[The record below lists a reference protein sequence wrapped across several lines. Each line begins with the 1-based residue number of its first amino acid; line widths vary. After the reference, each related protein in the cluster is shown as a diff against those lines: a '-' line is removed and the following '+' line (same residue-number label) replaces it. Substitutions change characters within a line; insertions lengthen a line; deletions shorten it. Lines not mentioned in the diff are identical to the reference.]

1 VPADSGLAVPI
12 ELPMKNKDGKS
23 PMSTTLLRRLLHP
36 AAIALLA
43 AASTLTSFPGVAQTA
58 FTTGGVEVRGFLA
71 RSSTTVYAAAYGG
84 GLYKSTDSGAT
95 WTRVDM
101 PANERYLT
109 SVAGNSASYMVV
121 GAEEG
126 LLRSAD
132 GTTFTRTLFEPV
144 AAVAVAP
151 GTSLVVLAGLKGVGV
166 VRSTDGGVTFNPAN
180 NAALDSLDVT
190 ALVFDPS
197 NASVAYVSTRPDG
210 AGSRGGVFKSSDG
223 GATWA
228 ALAAPA
234 SKYVTSLAV
243 DTSGNLY
250 ASVLRPS
257 DGGGDIYQLAS
268 GSSFWSS
275 GTSDPFGAVSLH
287 RDANSGFTI
296 WAGSRYLG
304 LRKGSGTSFPYT
316 FAGDTNPNILY
327 TSINAVATFPGNSSI
342 VLKAI
347 KGAGVWR
354 STVDTSQRTWTRVS
368 FPGADRVLS
377 ATGVAGSATTVLAGL
392 YAGGVWRS
400 TNSGASFSPPTVNA
414 GQADFSFAGGATS
427 VAPFVS
433 IWELSAS
440 ATNPNVVYAAAGG
453 VGMFYSND
461 NPGLFRFNG
470 TSWGGVGNNV
480 PAGAPW
486 NGNTESGIALNVQQV
501 YGVAVNTANDAVAYT
516 SYLTPGGVFTRSGTN
531 WTQVVPPGVTAQ
543 VRSVVLASSI
553 SSKQLALPFDDKAT
567 LSTNSGASYTQVTA
581 SQTGFERLRFFSAAE
596 NPSNSQQWIGGTN
609 KGVFRSVDGGTSWN
623 RVAAGSIF
631 KQYAITAVGFRSGTA
646 FAGDWDGNRYC
657 STDGGATWK
666 SAGTKL
672 RAGVNAIR
680 TIGSSLYYLT
690 DGAGYFREDGT
701 CA

>member
-1 VPADSGLAVPI
+1 
-12 ELPMKNKDGKS
+12 MNTKDENA
-23 PMSTTLLRRLLHP
+23 PMSTTLFRRLRRP
-36 AAIALLA
+36 AATLFLA
-43 AASTLTSFPGVAQTA
+43 AASLLASLPAAAQTA
-58 FTTGGVEVRGFLA
+58 FTTGGVEVRAFLA

-95 WTRVDM
+95 WTRIDM

-132 GTTFTRTLFEPV
+132 GTTFTRTMHEPI

-151 GTSLVVLAGLKGVGV
+151 GTSNVVLAGIKGVGV
-166 VRSTDGGVTFNPAN
+166 IRSTDAGVTFSPATN
-180 NAALDSLDVT
+180 TALDSLDVV

-197 NASVAYVSTRPDG
+197 NANVAYVSTRPDG
-210 AGSRGGVFKSSDG
+210 SGARGGVFKSSDG
-223 GATWA
+223 GATWS

-257 DGGGDIYQLAS
+257 DGGGDIYRLAGGS
-268 GSSFWSS
+268 GSWSS

-287 RDANSGFTI
+287 RDENSGSTI

-316 FAGDTNPNILY
+316 FTGDANPNLFY
-327 TSINAVATFPGNSSI
+327 TAINAVATFPGNPAI

-354 STVDTSQRTWTRVS
+354 STTDLAQRTWTRVS

-377 ATGVAGSATTVLAGL
+377 ATGVAGSSSTILAGL
-392 YAGGVWRS
+392 HAGGVWRS
-400 TNSGASFSPPTVNA
+400 TNGGTSFSPPTVTA
-414 GQADFSFAGGATS
+414 SQADFAFAGGATS

-440 ATNPNVVYAAAGG
+440 SSNANVIYAAAGG

-480 PAGAPW
+480 PSGAPW
-486 NGNTESGIALNVQQV
+486 NGNLESGIALNVQQV
-501 YGVAVNTANDAVAYT
+501 YGVAVNTANDQVAYT
-516 SYLTPGGVFTRSGTN
+516 SYLTPGGVFTRGGTN
-531 WTQVVPPGVTAQ
+531 WTQVVPPGVTPQ
-543 VRSVVLASSI
+543 VRSVVLAASS

-567 LSTNSGASYTQVTA
+567 LSTNGGASYTQITA

-596 NPSNSQQWIGGTN
+596 NPTNSQQWIGGTN
-609 KGVFRSVDGGTSWN
+609 KGLFRTSDGGTSWN

-672 RAGVNAIR
+672 RAGINAIR